1 MKTYFTALL
10 ICSCFVLISCRSNE
24 EIKANRQYDT
34 CILNHLKGIKSDCNR
49 FNHYEEIVTYDKKGN
64 PKHTITKIN

>member
-10 ICSCFVLISCRSNE
+10 ICSCFVLTACNSE
-24 EIKANRQYDT
+24 ELNKMNRQYDT
-34 CILNHLKGIKSDCNR
+34 CMINHLKGIKADCSKL
-49 FNHYEEIVTYDKKGN
+49 NHYKDVVTYDKKSN